1 MTCTVTWRGSMTAIS
16 SIAHTGE
23 SRATITLLRR
33 ELVVQPDGTVADV
46 PLVSG
51 NSLRGR
57 LRRIGEGLLRDA
69 LGYEGKLPLAAAH
82 ALRGG
87 GALAKTAGEPLSG
100 ARLTALRELI
110 PQIGVFGCAAGG
122 RIIDG
127 CLQVGKLLPV
137 VAETAHLFGKD
148 PEGLGAA
155 FDATQL
161 ETYRRADDS
170 LRAGFAGL
178 LGDGAAAEE
187 SDRASQLMQFR
198 VETFPAGTVFDSW
211 LRLERASP
219 AEVGF
224 FADVLAEFAR
234 AGRLGG
240 RLAAGHGLVRVD
252 LESDMDLAVAAGTW
266 RKQLVGRRAEAMEAL
281 RGLT

>member
-1 MTCTVTWRGSMTAIS
+1 VTCTVTWRGSMTAIS

-33 ELVVQPDGTVADV
+33 ELVVQPDGAVTDV

-100 ARLTALRELI
+100 ARLTHLRELI

-137 VAETAHLFGKD
+137 VAETAHLLGKD
-148 PEGLGAA
+148 PEGLGRV

-170 LRAGFAGL
+170 LRAGFAGM
-178 LGDGAAAEE
+178 LGGEPAEE
-187 SDRASQLMQFR
+187 SDRAAQLMQFR

-219 AEVGF
+219 VEVGF
-224 FADVLAEFAR
+224 FADVLAEFAQT
-234 AGRLGG
+234 GRLGG

-252 LESDMDLAVAAGTW
+252 LKPDMDLAVAAGTW

>member
-1 MTCTVTWRGSMTAIS
+1 MTAIS

-33 ELVVQPDGTVADV
+33 ELVVQPDGAVTDV

-137 VAETAHLFGKD
+137 VAETAHLLGKD
-148 PEGLGAA
+148 PEGLGGV

-170 LRAGFAGL
+170 LRAGFAGML
-178 LGDGAAAEE
+178 VGREPAEG
-187 SDRASQLMQFR
+187 SDRAAQLMQFR

-219 AEVGF
+219 VEVGF
-224 FADVLAEFAR
+224 FADVLAEFAQ

-252 LESDMDLAVAAGTW
+252 LKPDMDLAVAAGTW

>member
-33 ELVVQPDGTVADV
+33 ELVVQPDGAVTHV

-87 GALAKTAGEPLSG
+87 GALAKTASEPLSG

-137 VAETAHLFGKD
+137 VAETAHLLGRD
-148 PEGLGAA
+148 PEGLGGV

-170 LRAGFAGL
+170 LRAGFAGM
-178 LGDGAAAEE
+178 LGAGEPAGE
-187 SDRASQLMQFR
+187 SDRAAQLMQFR

-219 AEVGF
+219 VEVGF
-224 FADVLAEFAR
+224 FADVLAEFSR

-252 LESDMDLAVAAGTW
+252 LEPDMDLAVAAGTW